1 VQIEAAEPAPV
12 GAGVEPSS
20 TGVNARPV
28 PLSID
33 AIRVEITETVTVVV
47 PGQSEN
53 PDEVLEVTGS
63 EPAHPIAAPNLKRDE
78 ATAALDD
85 GE

>member
-1 VQIEAAEPAPV
+1 
-12 GAGVEPSS
+12 
-20 TGVNARPV
+20 VNARPAPV
-28 PLSID
+28 SVD
-33 AIRVEITETVTVVV
+33 AIPVEITETLTVIV
-47 PGQSEN
+47 PGQESEN
-53 PDEVLEVTGS
+53 NDGVLEITGS